1 MAIKKVAML
10 SDWRGKAGRYA
21 NDIENSG
28 RTEVAA
34 VWDDDHCRSRKWA
47 GELEGSFCE
56 SLGKSAESRMT
67 VRG

>member
-10 SDWRGKAGRYA
+10 SDWRGNAGRYA
-21 NDIENSG
+21 NDIENRS
-28 RTEVAA
+28 RTEAAA
-34 VWDDDHCRSRKWA
+34 VWDDSYRSRKWA

-56 SLGKSAESRMT
+56 SLGKLPESKMT